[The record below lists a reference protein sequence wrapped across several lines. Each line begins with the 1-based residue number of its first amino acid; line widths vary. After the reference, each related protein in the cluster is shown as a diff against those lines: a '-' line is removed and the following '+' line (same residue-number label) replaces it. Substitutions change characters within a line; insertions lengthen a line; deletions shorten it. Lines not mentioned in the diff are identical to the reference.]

1 MRLRLPGV
9 GLSLVGADE
18 EEGRREIGFLFIQD
32 VRAEYIEGTRE
43 REVEL
48 KVRSV
53 QLDNHVRNAIFPV
66 ILCPRTA
73 KTEQDFIHFAALA
86 ETEQTPPRT
95 AEAGAGADAEAAAAS
110 ASASASTPR
119 TTIRYLALRVLAMD
133 VQLDLRSLLR
143 YLHFFQQVALLDYDR
158 ATAELHPA
166 RFVGGLRDFYGYAEV
181 CGVAWLEGTGGERR
195 GGAGCAV
202 YHD

>member
-1 MRLRLPGV
+1 V

-66 ILCPRTA
+66 ILCPRTT

-86 ETEQTPPRT
+86 ETETPPPRT
-95 AEAGAGADAEAAAAS
+95 AGADAEA

-181 CGVAWLEGTGGERR
+181 CGMVGWKESGERDEAGR
-195 GGAGCAV
+195 GV
-202 YHD
+202 PSIMTD